1 MIPYVATTDGIT
13 VTVRPV
19 YLDSKSDFFERRF
32 VFAYAVQI
40 ENRRDEEVQLLRRYW
55 RIQDVTGKV
64 QEVEGE
70 GVVGKQPVLAPGDVH
85 RYSSYCVLNE
95 LEGTMEGHYT
105 MERARGQRFRAAVPR
120 FDLLARAN

>member
-1 MIPYVATTDGIT
+1 MVPYIATTEGIT

-32 VFAYAVQI
+32 VFAYAIQI
-40 ENRRDEEVQLLRRYW
+40 ENESTVEVQLLRRYW
-55 RIQDVTGKV
+55 RIRDVTGHL

-70 GVVGKQPVLAPGDVH
+70 GVIGQQPILAPGAVH

-105 MERARGQRFRAAVPR
+105 MERAHGERFRAIVPR